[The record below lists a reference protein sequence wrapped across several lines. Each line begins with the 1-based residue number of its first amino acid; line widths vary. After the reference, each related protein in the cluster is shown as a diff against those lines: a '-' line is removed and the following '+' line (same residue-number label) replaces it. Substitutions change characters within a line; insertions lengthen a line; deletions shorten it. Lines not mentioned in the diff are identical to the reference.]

1 MVKPATYSTRLPL
14 GDDKKDLKLK
24 CGLMHVG
31 VGSRLGAATEMKIL
45 NEKFE
50 TFQTINAS
58 KKSKSLKSVEF

>member
-1 MVKPATYSTRLPL
+1 
-14 GDDKKDLKLK
+14 
-24 CGLMHVG
+24 MHVG

-50 TFQTINAS
+50 TFQTINVS